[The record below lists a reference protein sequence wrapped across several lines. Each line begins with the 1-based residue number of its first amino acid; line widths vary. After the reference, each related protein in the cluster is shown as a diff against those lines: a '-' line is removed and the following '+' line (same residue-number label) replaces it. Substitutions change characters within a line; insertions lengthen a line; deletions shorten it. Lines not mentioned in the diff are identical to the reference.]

1 MSKKIRLLDSTL
13 RDGMQAEGI
22 AFSVEDKLRIAHALD
37 ELGISYIEAGN
48 PGSNPKDFEFF
59 KQIKQ
64 NPLKTSELCAFG
76 STRRKGIKAEE
87 DANLEALISA
97 DTPACSVFGKSWL
110 LHVEK
115 VINTTPEENLAMIF
129 DTVEFLAD
137 RGRTVIFD
145 AEHFFDGFL
154 EDEKYALDALNAAK
168 DGGAK
173 VLCLCDTRGGCMP
186 HEIERITKLIKESFP
201 DTEIGIHCHNDTGM
215 AVAQSISAVTGG
227 AKHIQGTLT
236 GFGERCGNA
245 NLSTIIGDLQILSDY
260 ELIPDDR
267 LNLLAPTARRV
278 DDIAN
283 IFLPSNMPFVG
294 AGAFAH
300 KGGMHVDGVK
310 KLSRSFELLE
320 PEKVGNTRR
329 YLMSEVS
336 GKATVQ
342 KAVERA
348 LPGLMANDELLRKIV
363 EALKQRE
370 FEGYQYES
378 AEQSLEL
385 LVRDIIGLQKQ
396 FYTLEY
402 FKIIGEQ
409 PLSEGAY
416 PASAIVKVRVEGEA
430 KISGAEGNGPVNA
443 LDIALKSALSGFYP
457 ALSDVRL
464 KDFKVRVIESS
475 DTTAAKVRVLIE
487 STDGL
492 HSWST
497 VGVSND
503 IIEASFIALNDSI
516 LYKLTMDDLN
526 KR

>member
-1 MSKKIRLLDSTL
+1 MGKKIYLLDSTL

-22 AFSVEDKLRIAHALD
+22 AFSVEDKLKIAHALD
-37 ELGISYIEAGN
+37 ELGVTYIEAGN
-48 PGSNPKDFEFF
+48 PGSNPKDYEFF
-59 KQIKQ
+59 KRIKEE
-64 NPLKTSELCAFG
+64 PLKTSKLCAFG
-76 STRRKGIKAEE
+76 STRRKDGKASE
-87 DANLEALISA
+87 DANLNALLSA
-97 DTPACSVFGKSWL
+97 DTPACTVFGKSWL

-115 VINTTPEENLAMIF
+115 VINTTPEENLAMIK
-129 DTVEFLAD
+129 DTVAFLT
-137 RGRTVIFD
+137 GHGKTVIFD
-145 AEHFFDGFL
+145 AEHFFDGYAD
-154 EDEKYALDALNAAK
+154 DENYALKTLGAAR

-173 VLCLCDTRGGCMP
+173 VLCLCDTRGGFMP
-186 HEIERITKLIKESFP
+186 WDIKRVTEKVIEEFP
-201 DTEIGIHCHNDTGM
+201 DVEIGIHCHNDTGM
-215 AVAQSISAVTGG
+215 AVAQSIAAVTAG
-227 AKHIQGTLT
+227 AVHVQGTLT

-245 NLSTIIGDLQILSDY
+245 NLSTIIGDLQILDDY
-260 ELIPDDR
+260 ELIPADK
-267 LNLLAPTARRV
+267 LNLLAPTARRI

-283 IFLPSNMPFVG
+283 IFLPANMPFVG

-310 KLSRSFELLE
+310 KISRSFELLE
-320 PEKVGNTRR
+320 PETVGNKRR

-336 GKATVQ
+336 GKATVE

-348 LPGLMANDELLRKIV
+348 LPGLLANDELLRKIV
-363 EALKQRE
+363 DALKQRE

-396 FYTLEY
+396 YYKLEY

-409 PLSEGAY
+409 PLTEEAL
-416 PASAIVKVRVEGEA
+416 PASAIVKVSVDGKSQIA
-430 KISGAEGNGPVNA
+430 GSEGNGPVNA

-457 ALSDVRL
+457 SLETVRL

-487 STDGL
+487 STDSQA
-492 HSWST
+492 SWST

-503 IIEASFIALNDSI
+503 IIEASFIALSDSI

-526 KR
+526 KK